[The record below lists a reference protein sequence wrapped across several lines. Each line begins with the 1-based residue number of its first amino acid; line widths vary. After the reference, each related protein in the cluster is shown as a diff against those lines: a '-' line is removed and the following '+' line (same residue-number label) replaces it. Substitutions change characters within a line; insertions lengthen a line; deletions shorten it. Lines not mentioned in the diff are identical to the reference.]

1 MKEGAADIADHLIKE
16 NGTFPNNPILPLL
29 IAGQVFDKSVV
40 TAERFEQLFTS
51 NSWPAAWRNG
61 LYSVHH
67 YHSTAHEALGIYSGW
82 IVACFGGPGG
92 TVLRAEAGDV
102 IIIPAG
108 VSHCNNEQSPDFRV
122 VGAYPLHQRWDMKYG
137 DVGERPVVD
146 QVILDVP
153 RPLAD
158 PVFGGDGGLKT
169 LWK

>member
-1 MKEGAADIADHLIKE
+1 MKEWSQNIAAHLIKE
-16 NGTFPNNPILPLL
+16 NGTFPNNPNLPLL
-29 IAGQVFDKSVV
+29 IAGQVFCKSGV
-40 TAERFEQLFTS
+40 TAEQFEQLFTS

-92 TVLRAEAGDV
+92 KVLRAEAGDV

-108 VSHCNNEQSPDFRV
+108 VSHCNNKQSPDFRV
-122 VGAYPLHQRWDMKYG
+122 VGAYPLNQHWDMKYG
-137 DVGERPVVD
+137 DAGERPEVD

-158 PVFGGDGGLKT
+158 PVFGVDGGLKT
-169 LWK
+169 LWE